1 MNLEDYSFC
10 GFKLYMLY
18 GVKTLVQFK
27 DGVPWKQWVER
38 RPEGLAENDEWAE
51 EDLHV
56 LDDYIFLNNVD
67 ECEVFGMLL

>member
-27 DGVPWKQWVER
+27 DGVPWKQWV
-38 RPEGLAENDEWAE
+38 AENDEWGE

>member
-27 DGVPWKQWVER
+27 GGVPWKQWVE
-38 RPEGLAENDEWAE
+38 EDEWVE
-51 EDLHV
+51 EDPHT